1 MSALSDLTQTTGS
14 SVTTLPSWYDTA
26 QQNLVNQA
34 SSALGQAPQLGQTV
48 AQGAINTLQGS
59 SNPFTQAQG
68 SLNTIASG
76 AANPW
81 ITDASGNVTPN
92 TSTAMGGLFAAQNA
106 QLNQLMPN
114 VTAPVE
120 AGNISSGNFGS
131 LRGQT
136 AVDKARADAFANLNA
151 AQMQAALQN
160 QTAGV
165 NAGVGLANVGQ
176 QGINTAMNVGQEQMT
191 APFTNAANY
200 GNILAGVNAPQTVNT
215 AQTPSVLNQIGA
227 AGTAIQ
233 GFGTGANNL
242 LKNVGVTGGL
252 TGLGTS
258 IADWFKGATPIQIND
273 TTGLTLAPNQNPQ
286 TGDYAG
292 LLQGSDG
299 KWYTDPTYG
308 VGADTQDPNADSSV
322 VY

>member
-1 MSALSDLTQTTGS
+1 MSALTDLTQTTGS
-14 SVTTLPSWYDTA
+14 SVTTLPGWYDQA

-34 SSALGQAPQLGQTV
+34 GTALNQAPQLGQTT
-48 AQGAINTLQGS
+48 AQGAINTLQGP

-81 ITDASGNVTPN
+81 VTDASGNVTPN

-120 AGNISSGNFGS
+120 AGNIASGNFGS

-136 AVDKARADAFANLNA
+136 AVDKAKADAFANLTA

-160 QTAGV
+160 QQTGATAGL
-165 NAGVGLANVGQ
+165 NLANVGKS
-176 QGINTAMNVGQEQMT
+176 GIDTAMSVGQAQMS
-191 APFTNAANY
+191 APFANAANY
-200 GNILAGVNAPQTVNT
+200 GNILAGINAPTNVST
-215 AQTPSVLNQIGA
+215 TQTPSVLNQIGA
-227 AGTAIQ
+227 AGSAIS
-233 GFGTGANNL
+233 GIGTGADNL
-242 LKNVGVTGGL
+242 LKKLGVAGGL
-252 TGLGTS
+252 TGVGTS
-258 IADWFKGATPIQIND
+258 IADWFKGSAPIKIND
-273 TTGLTLAPNQNPQ
+273 TTGLELSSNQNPQ
-286 TGDYAG
+286 PGDYAG
-292 LLQGSDG
+292 LLQGADG

-308 VGADTQDPNADSSV
+308 AGSAGSVPNTDDNV
-322 VY
+322 I